1 MWGWQMLLD
10 WVQSVVL
17 QVLGGCKTT
26 ADVEARMIEDVIS
39 VVMVLLSSGV
49 CNGRCAVRINWCC

>member
-1 MWGWQMLLD
+1 MLLD

-39 VVMVLLSSGV
+39 VVMVLLSSAV
-49 CNGRCAVRINWCC
+49 CNGHCAVRINWCC

>member
-1 MWGWQMLLD
+1 MSAGMDNRGLGSVWGWQMLLD
-10 WVQSVVL
+10 WVQSAVL

-39 VVMVLLSSGV
+39 VVMVL
-49 CNGRCAVRINWCC
+49 